1 MQEEGK
7 WGINVQSSPHTV
19 QEVVKVLI
27 YIKILINQE
36 FMF

>member
-7 WGINVQSSPHTV
+7 WSKSVQSPHTV

-27 YIKILINQE
+27 YTKILINQG
-36 FMF
+36 FML